1 MSNIP
6 VALQMYT
13 LRNESEKNFVGA
25 LEKVA
30 ELGYQGVEFA
40 GYGNMTSKD
49 LRKIL
54 DDLGLRAVSSHIPL
68 GSLEEDLY
76 DIVHY
81 QHSLGSTKVVCPFLP
96 LERRKQEDYLQFIKS
111 LNNIGKTCQKEGIT
125 LCYHNHDFELLPL
138 ADGRT
143 ALETILDET
152 NPEWV
157 KAEFDV
163 YWLTRAGEDPV
174 EWLKRYQDRT
184 PLVHLKDMTTEGEQ
198 LFAELGTGGV
208 DLDAVLNQGKASKV
222 EWWIVEQDQCK
233 RHPFE
238 SVEISMNYLKN
249 KFASLSS

>member
-13 LRNESEKNFVGA
+13 LRTESEKNFAGA

-40 GYGNMTSKD
+40 GYGNMASEE

-54 DDLGLRAVSSHIPL
+54 DDLGLRTVSSHIPL
-68 GSLEEDLY
+68 DLLENHLVE
-76 DIVHY
+76 IIHY
-81 QHSLGSTKVVCPFLP
+81 QHSLGSTKIVCPYLP
-96 LERRKQEDYLQFIKS
+96 HERRTQEDYLQFIS
-111 LNNIGKTCQKEGIT
+111 LLNSIGKTCHKEGIT

-152 NPEWV
+152 NSEWV

-174 EWLKRYQDRT
+174 KWLKRYQDRT
-184 PLVHLKDMTTEGEQ
+184 PLVHLKDMTTEGNQ

-208 DLDAVLNQGKASKV
+208 DLDAVLKQGKASRI
-222 EWWIVEQDQCK
+222 EWWIVEQDQCM

-238 SVEISMNYLKN
+238 SIEISMNFLKN
-249 KFASLSS
+249 KFASLT